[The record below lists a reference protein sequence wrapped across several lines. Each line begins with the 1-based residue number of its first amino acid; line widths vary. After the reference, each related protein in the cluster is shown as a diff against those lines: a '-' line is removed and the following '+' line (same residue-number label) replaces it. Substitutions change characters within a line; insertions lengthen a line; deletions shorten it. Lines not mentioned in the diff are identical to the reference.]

1 MSAAFCADGVMA
13 FTDIFLAG
21 RERSSG
27 KTSFRWVVDKVVSA
41 SAFVV
46 SIEGNEGFQSSHARE
61 GS

>member
-1 MSAAFCADGVMA
+1 MA

-21 RERSSG
+21 RDRTLG
-27 KTSFRWVVDKVVSA
+27 KTSFRRVVDKVVCA

-46 SIEGNEGFQSSHARE
+46 SIEGNEGFRSSHARE